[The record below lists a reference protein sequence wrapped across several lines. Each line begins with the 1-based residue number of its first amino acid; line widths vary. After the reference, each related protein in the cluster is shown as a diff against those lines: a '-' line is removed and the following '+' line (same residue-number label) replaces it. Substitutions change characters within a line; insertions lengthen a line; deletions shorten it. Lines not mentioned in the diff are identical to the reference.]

1 MILPVFLSTSLYIW
15 ASHFQSSL
23 ESSLILIVCCGW
35 KGDNIARVKN
45 TGEANIL
52 FQFSFSPE
60 KLDVE
65 TVMSI
70 DHLKQKIPPALFYK
84 ETYLGPS
91 EGK

>member
-1 MILPVFLSTSLYIW
+1 M
-15 ASHFQSSL
+15 
-23 ESSLILIVCCGW
+23 
-35 KGDNIARVKN
+35 
-45 TGEANIL
+45 L
-52 FQFSFSPE
+52 FWFSFSPE

-91 EGK
+91 EGNVICFY